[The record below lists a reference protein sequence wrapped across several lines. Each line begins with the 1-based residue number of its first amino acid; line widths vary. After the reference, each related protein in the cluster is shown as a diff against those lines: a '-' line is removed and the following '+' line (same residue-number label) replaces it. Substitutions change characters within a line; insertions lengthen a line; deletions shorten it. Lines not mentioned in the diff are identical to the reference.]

1 METYEDHGFNDILQQ
16 AEKLTAEIDATNEL
30 PRVQRN
36 LRQVLE
42 AGQQLLQKASQGIDK
57 ASDVEARAYETIYFF
72 TFILNNESVWLANNF
87 NLSMHCPLH
96 QIQLLLSFMLN
107 YL

>member
-1 METYEDHGFNDILQQ
+1 MESFEDHGFNDILQQ

-42 AGQQLLQKASQGIDK
+42 AGQQLLNRASQGITKTSDAETK
-57 ASDVEARAYETIYFF
+57 A
-72 TFILNNESVWLANNF
+72 
-87 NLSMHCPLH
+87 
-96 QIQLLLSFMLN
+96 
-107 YL
+107 

>member
-1 METYEDHGFNDILQQ
+1 MDTLEDHGLNDILQQ

-42 AGQQLLQKASQGIDK
+42 AGQQLLNRAAQGVPKTSETETKA
-57 ASDVEARAYETIYFF
+57 
-72 TFILNNESVWLANNF
+72 
-87 NLSMHCPLH
+87 
-96 QIQLLLSFMLN
+96 
-107 YL
+107 